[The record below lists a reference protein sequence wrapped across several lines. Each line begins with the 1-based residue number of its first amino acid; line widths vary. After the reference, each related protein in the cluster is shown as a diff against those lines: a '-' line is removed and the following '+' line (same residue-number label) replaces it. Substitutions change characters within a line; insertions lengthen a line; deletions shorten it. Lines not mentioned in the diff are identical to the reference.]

1 VLGHTKSVSVQG
13 SGSPCTS
20 LRCSLDLVN
29 RVITLSLMVTAA
41 VGSLAMA
48 SPGRPINPPQ
58 SCSVIPPPAP
68 SNYTPWDSDD
78 NYNLS
83 TTQDGSSTKLRISAD
98 ILRIDA
104 AKFRSLVRNIDVA
117 IPNISEV
124 IFDARKIVIN
134 GSLSFSSSHLTFLA
148 EAIEFGPDARI
159 TYTSAPGSTG
169 DYLRFV
175 AQVISFDQSPKKPLQ
190 IFPSVA
196 PLRAIEIVALAVKSN
211 GSTLMG
217 TEANN
222 ALWQRT
228 MASYFLPPP
237 ADASWRVDIGD
248 QAGDRYR
255 TIFRSE
261 MYWPLYSSA
270 KLERFHSR
278 DPYGRENQAALKPII
293 AQLAPEFGAWSDAR
307 PLMQLQRVE
316 NLMRLD
322 LDVTGKGPAYAPRVA
337 IRQQIDD
344 AKKAI
349 ADAEDN
355 AGYLSLLTGLVV
367 AASERKALDSTAL
380 AKVAERIQTSDTAI
394 VTIQADTDEALERI
408 AELKQ
413 DAAALSTRIE
423 QRRSTIALETAS
435 DAKRAEDAAK
445 IKVGTNVLAAG
456 VAIGCMFIPG
466 AQPAGIAIATG
477 ITVSGGFIYANNA
490 GGLDTATIGEIV
502 TKGADFYSKMTAIS
516 ASWEKFKADTST
528 ASNVLNGG
536 MVIVGDAPK
545 AGEKDTRAPMSKVQ
559 ATQQWGEAA
568 KKLAEAIDAAYKSL
582 DVAKP
587 TMLSGSDREKND
599 GELNELLSQLG
610 ARNKE
615 ASDLAARIT
624 SNVDLLTVS
633 LNEEHNALNEKD
645 QLLAASV
652 VNDQEIER
660 WKANSLSLWMQYIS
674 DTLGKVLTLRRSY
687 FFETGEVP
695 NLPSDVLQYPNELLA
710 FMSSNLYDPAD
721 LRSGSLPPDILR
733 AHLESE
739 RKKFLVSVEAI
750 VRAIDNGITKTLS
763 KRTDANVYRQ
773 TFSFR
778 ANSADR
784 IEKHFVQALNSQLA
798 QQIGFNADPQLFPPL
813 VLPLELPKSHLP
825 YPQRFVD
832 AKVTYLKFRNPSVVL
847 NQSGLT
853 FEILHPGYGR
863 IYRGGVCYMFDL
875 RDAGSDNVIG
885 KTTDFNA
892 INPQW
897 PKATPEKI
905 NLSDTKNFYTYYPA
919 RAPLMIALIVSGN
932 DWRTVPEIEE
942 IDVSLEIMQ

>member
-1 VLGHTKSVSVQG
+1 MS
-13 SGSPCTS
+13 
-20 LRCSLDLVN
+20 
-29 RVITLSLMVTAA
+29 
-41 VGSLAMA
+41 
-48 SPGRPINPPQ
+48 
-58 SCSVIPPPAP
+58 
-68 SNYTPWDSDD
+68 WDGDD

-83 TTQDGSSTKLRISAD
+83 TVQDGSSIKLRISGD
-98 ILRIDA
+98 ILRIDS
-104 AKFRSLVRNIDVA
+104 AKFRSLVRTIEEA
-117 IPNISEV
+117 IPNISGV
-124 IFDARKIVIN
+124 VFDARKIVIN

-148 EAIEFGPDARI
+148 EVIEFGPNAQI
-159 TYTSAPGSTG
+159 TYTAAPGSTG

-175 AQVISFDQSPKKPLQ
+175 AHVISFDQSSKRPLQ
-190 IFPSVA
+190 MFPSVN
-196 PLRAIEIVALAVKSN
+196 PLRSVEVVALAVKSN
-211 GSTLMG
+211 GKTLTG
-217 TEANN
+217 NEANK

-228 MASYFLPPP
+228 MATYFSVPPD
-237 ADASWRVDIGD
+237 DASWQITVGD
-248 QAGDRYR
+248 QAEDRYL

-261 MYWPLYSSA
+261 MFWPLYSGA
-270 KLERFHSR
+270 KLEKFHSR
-278 DPYGRENQAALKPII
+278 DPYGLQNKASLKPII
-293 AQLAPEFGAWSDAR
+293 EQLTPDFVAWADAQ

-337 IRQQIDD
+337 IRQQIDN
-344 AKKAI
+344 AKLAI

-355 AGYLSLLTGLVV
+355 TGYLSSLTDLVV
-367 AASERKALDSTAL
+367 AASDRKTLDSAAL
-380 AKVAERIQTSDTAI
+380 TKVAARIQTSDSAI
-394 VTIQADTDEALERI
+394 VTTQADTDEALERI

-413 DAAALSTRIE
+413 DAVALATRIE
-423 QRRSTIALETAS
+423 QRRSTIAIETAS
-435 DAKRAEDAAK
+435 EAKRAEDAAK

-466 AQPAGIAIATG
+466 AQPAGVAIATG
-477 ITVSGGFIYANNA
+477 ITVSGGLIYAHNA
-490 GGLDTATIGEIV
+490 GGLDTATIAEIV
-502 TKGADFYSKMTAIS
+502 TKGADFYSKMTAIT
-516 ASWEKFKADTST
+516 ASWEKFKSDTTT
-528 ASNVLNGG
+528 ANSVLNGAI
-536 MVIVGDAPK
+536 VIVGDPPK
-545 AGEKDTRAPMSKVQ
+545 VGEKDTRKPMSKVQ

-568 KKLAEAIDAAYKSL
+568 KKLAEAVDAAYKSL

-599 GELNELLSQLG
+599 GELNDLLSQLG
-610 ARNKE
+610 AKNKE

-633 LNEEHNALNEKD
+633 LNEEHNALSEKD
-645 QLLAASV
+645 RLLAASV

-695 NLPSDVLQYPNELLA
+695 DLPSDVLQYPNELLA

-721 LRSGSLPPDILR
+721 QRSGSLPPDILR

-739 RKKFLVSVEAI
+739 RKKFLVSVKAI
-750 VRAIDNGITKTLS
+750 VKAIDNGITKNLA
-763 KRTDANVYRQ
+763 KRTEANVYRQ

-778 ANSADR
+778 ADSADH
-784 IEKHFVQALNSQLA
+784 IEKRFVQALNSQLA
-798 QQIGFNADPQLFPPL
+798 QQIGFHADPQLFPPL

-832 AKVTYLKFRNPSVVL
+832 AKVTSLKFRQSSVVL

-863 IYRGGVCYMFDL
+863 IYRGGICYMFDL
-875 RDAGSDNVIG
+875 RDADSDNIIG

-919 RAPLMIALIVSGN
+919 RAPFMIAVIVSGN
-932 DWRTVPEIEE
+932 DWKNVPEIEE